1 MASVH
6 ESCWMNELFVNAAE
20 VGGDTAL
27 SKTETTCSHGSPCY
41 SHQSLICPYV
51 EGEMYVLDHHWRTQ
65 FSAKAV

>member
-27 SKTETTCSHGSPCY
+27 SKTETTFSRVALLFTS
-41 SHQSLICPYV
+41 IPYLPLCRGRDV
-51 EGEMYVLDHHWRTQ
+51 C
-65 FSAKAV
+65 A